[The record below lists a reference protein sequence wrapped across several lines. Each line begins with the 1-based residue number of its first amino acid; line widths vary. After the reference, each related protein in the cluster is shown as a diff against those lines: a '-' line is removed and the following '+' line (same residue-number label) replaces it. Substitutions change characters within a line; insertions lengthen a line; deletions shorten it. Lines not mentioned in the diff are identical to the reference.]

1 MNKLCLVSIMLFAMQ
16 HNMVNC
22 SIVDVI
28 KLIDKERGIISRID
42 FLKIV
47 FEDAVYEYNVH
58 DVSFGVYDKYLYIYK
73 SAKIPYK
80 IDCTSESFCQV
91 WQ

>member
-47 FEDAVYEYNVH
+47 FEDAVYEYIVECPNTIRYSEYKRSLIGKTVE
-58 DVSFGVYDKYLYIYK
+58 DVIF
-73 SAKIPYK
+73 
-80 IDCTSESFCQV
+80 EQ
-91 WQ
+91 